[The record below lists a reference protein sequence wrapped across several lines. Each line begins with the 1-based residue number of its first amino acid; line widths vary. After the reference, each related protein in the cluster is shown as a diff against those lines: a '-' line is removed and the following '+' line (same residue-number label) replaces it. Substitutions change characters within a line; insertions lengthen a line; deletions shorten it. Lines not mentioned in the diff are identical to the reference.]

1 LIFVLYIYLPVI
13 LVPGV
18 GGVRANEGENE
29 EDKDEELGTGPWMTL
44 LDCDENGVLSLKSWG
59 DVSAAKANKNN
70 IALALRAVM
79 RQAWSECT
87 LFYYYFLY

>member
-1 LIFVLYIYLPVI
+1 MI

-18 GGVRANEGENE
+18 GTVRANEGEND
-29 EDKDEELGTGPWMTL
+29 EDEDEELGTDAWMML
-44 LDCDENGVLSLKSWG
+44 LNSSDDGVLSLKLWE
-59 DVSAAKANKNN
+59 DVSDAKANKFN

-87 LFYYYFLY
+87 LFNHYFLY

>member
-1 LIFVLYIYLPVI
+1 MISVLSIYLPMI

-18 GGVRANEGENE
+18 GTVRANEGENDE
-29 EDKDEELGTGPWMTL
+29 DEELGTDAWMML
-44 LDCDENGVLSLKSWG
+44 LNSSDDGVLSLKLWE
-59 DVSAAKANKNN
+59 DVSDAKANKFN

-87 LFYYYFLY
+87 LFNHYFLY